1 VPAQAGGEWHLQQL
15 DAIAEQAHQHF
26 RAKNSAREES
36 LALSREALR
45 ASANAVR
52 AVHRGEFERARELLA
67 TASEGLQRASGAL
80 ANQPDVLYAGYVQDA
95 QKEYAEATATYAIVR
110 DEPLPGPDQLSVSW
124 QAYLNGLGEA
134 AGELRRYILDEL
146 RRGTV
151 ARGEELLQAMNEI
164 YELLVTIDYPDAMTG
179 GLRRT
184 TDMVRGVLER
194 TRGDLTMAWRQQQLS
209 QHLEELERRSGRM
222 QPDDT
227 GQIQH
232 E

>member
-1 VPAQAGGEWHLQQL
+1 MQQL
-15 DAIAEQAHQHF
+15 DTISDLAHQHF
-26 RAKNSAREES
+26 RAKNAAREES

-45 ASANAVR
+45 SSANAVR
-52 AVHRGEFERARELLA
+52 AVHRGDFARAQELL
-67 TASEGLQRASGAL
+67 TAAADGLRKAVAAL
-80 ANQPDVLYAGYVQDA
+80 ANHPDVLYAGYVQDA
-95 QKEYAEATATYAIVR
+95 QKEYAEAVATYAIICG
-110 DEPLPGPDQLSVSW
+110 EPLSTPDDLSVTW

-151 ARGEELLQAMNEI
+151 QRGEELLQAMDEI

-194 TRGDLTMAWRQQQLS
+194 TRGDLTMALRQQ
-209 QHLEELERRSGRM
+209 ELGQRLAEMEKRAVGG
-222 QPDDT
+222 QVDDS
-227 GQIQH
+227 GQIQQ